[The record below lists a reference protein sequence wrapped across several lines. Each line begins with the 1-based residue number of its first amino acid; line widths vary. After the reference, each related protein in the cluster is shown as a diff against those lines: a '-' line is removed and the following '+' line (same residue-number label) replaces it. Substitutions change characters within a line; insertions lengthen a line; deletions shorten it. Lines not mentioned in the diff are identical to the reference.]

1 MGVFQH
7 CEVLDG
13 ALIWLGAGGLADVQ
27 GASVL
32 SPEGR
37 GDTLPAFEDTSEA
50 GPALPPALLADT
62 PADRLYQLAGDD
74 GDKQV
79 TVGPLLCLVEMGPRR
94 NSDLSERNT
103 ASTSVTVL

>member
-1 MGVFQH
+1 MGVFQRG
-7 CEVLDG
+7 EVLDG

-37 GDTLPAFEDTSEA
+37 GDTLLAFEHTSEA
-50 GPALPPALLADT
+50 GPALPLALLVET

-79 TVGPLLCLVEMGPRR
+79 TVGLLLCLVEDG
-94 NSDLSERNT
+94 T
-103 ASTSVTVL
+103 QASSPSLLISMA